1 MRVAAPSIL
10 VALALV
16 GSSAVA
22 AELPVHVPD
31 ANLGRDAVPASYHWD
46 LTRLFADAPAWESGM
61 QAVERDLASLDA
73 HRGKLTDARHLREA
87 LDLYFDLHDR
97 ANHCTLYANLLHE
110 TQLDDATL
118 TSMHARSLALMDQL
132 MARAGFL
139 RAEILALTQQQIDR
153 AVRAQ
158 PDLARHLPYVDNLRR
173 RRDRV
178 LGEEAERVLGLL
190 GDNLWAEIDLNE
202 IPSSLESTFGALL
215 TDIAWP
221 VIQDEKGED
230 VQLTLSSFSRYRAS
244 SDRRVREAA
253 VESFL
258 ATLHQFRH
266 AFAATLGGQYE
277 FSVALARA
285 RGYDR
290 ALDAYLDKDGLDAV
304 VYENLVTAIGANLD
318 PLHRYMALRKQVMGV
333 DELRL
338 FDLYVPL
345 SEGFDQTVDFATAR
359 QTILE
364 GLAPLGE
371 EYGAILRMGLDP
383 AHGWLDLYP
392 NAGKRSGAFSASVYG
407 RPPYVMMNYQ
417 DQVDDMFTLAHE
429 YGHAVHSHL
438 AMHAQPYSSYRYPP
452 FLAEVAST
460 CNEAL
465 LTDHLLAQSTSEAE
479 RIALLVERAEN
490 IRTTIYRQT
499 LFAEFEMR
507 VHAMV
512 EAGQPVTA
520 DALDALYAGLV
531 RRYYGPA
538 YTLGEHDGMEWAF
551 VPHFYYKYYVFTYA
565 TGLSSGLAIAERIR
579 TEGQP
584 AVDGLLAM
592 LRGGCSEPPLA
603 LLAKAGVD
611 FTRPQPVESA
621 ARVFAETIDELER
634 LLLPQRSR

>member
-1 MRVAAPSIL
+1 MRVATPWIL
-10 VALALV
+10 VALGLM
-16 GSSAVA
+16 SAPSFA
-22 AELPVHVPD
+22 ADLPAYTPD
-31 ANLGRDAVPASYHWD
+31 ANATRDAVPAIYHWD
-46 LTRLFADAPAWESGM
+46 LTSLFADAKAWEAEMAS
-61 QAVERDLASLDA
+61 VENDLAGLDV
-73 HRGKLTDARHLREA
+73 HRGKLTEASHLREA

-97 ANHCTLYANLLHE
+97 ANHCTLYANLQHE
-110 TQLDDATL
+110 TQLDDTGF
-118 TSMHARSLALMDQL
+118 TSMHARSLALMDGL
-132 MARAGFL
+132 MARASFL
-139 RAEILALTQQQIDR
+139 RAEILALTQEQIDS
-153 AVRAQ
+153 AYAAQ
-158 PDLARHLPYVDNLRR
+158 PRLAQHSAYIENLRR
-173 RRDRV
+173 RRERV

-202 IPSSLESTFGALL
+202 IPSALESTFGALL
-215 TDIAWP
+215 TDITWP
-221 VIQDEKGED
+221 VIEDETGTP

-244 SDRRVREAA
+244 HDRRVRRDA
-253 VESFL
+253 VEAFL
-258 ATLHQFRH
+258 ATLDRYRH

-277 FSVALARA
+277 FNVALARA

-290 ALDAYLDKDGLDAV
+290 ALDAYLDKDGLEAA
-304 VYENLVTAIGANLD
+304 VYENLVASIGANLE

-338 FDLYVPL
+338 YDLYVPL
-345 SEGFDQTVDFATAR
+345 SEGFDQSVDFATAR
-359 QTILE
+359 ATILE

-371 EYGAILRMGLDP
+371 EYGALLREGLDL
-383 AHGWLDLYP
+383 ASGWLDLYP
-392 NAGKRSGAFSASVYG
+392 SAAKRSGAFSASVYG
-407 RPPYVMMNYQ
+407 RHPYVMMNYQ

-438 AMHAQPYSSYRYPP
+438 AMQAQPYSGYRYPP

-465 LTDHLLAQSTSEAE
+465 LTDHLLAKASSKDE

-520 DALDALYAGLV
+520 DALDELYAGLV
-531 RRYYGPA
+531 RRYYGPS
-538 YTLGEHDGMEWAF
+538 YTLGAHDGMEWAF

-565 TGLSSGLAIAERIR
+565 TGLSSGLAIAEKVR

-592 LRGGCSEPPLA
+592 LRGGCSEPPLD

-611 FTRPQPVESA
+611 FTRPAPVESA
-621 ARVFAETIDELER
+621 ARVFTETIDELET
-634 LLLPQRSR
+634 LLLTRGSR